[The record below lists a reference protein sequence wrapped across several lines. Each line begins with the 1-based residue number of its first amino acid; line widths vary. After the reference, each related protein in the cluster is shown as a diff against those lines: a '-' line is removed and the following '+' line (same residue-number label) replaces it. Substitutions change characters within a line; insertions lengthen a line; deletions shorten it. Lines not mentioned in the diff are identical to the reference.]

1 MTFQLPL
8 DVINARGTLKLRV
21 QVFFTRNGEHVG
33 DWDLHEERDTEAGGI
48 EGLEGDVDLYAA
60 IGFFGGVD
68 FEICYHPSGWLYH
81 PG

>member
-1 MTFQLPL
+1 
-8 DVINARGTLKLRV
+8 
-21 QVFFTRNGEHVG
+21 
-33 DWDLHEERDTEAGGI
+33 LHEERDTEAGGI

-81 PG
+81 PE